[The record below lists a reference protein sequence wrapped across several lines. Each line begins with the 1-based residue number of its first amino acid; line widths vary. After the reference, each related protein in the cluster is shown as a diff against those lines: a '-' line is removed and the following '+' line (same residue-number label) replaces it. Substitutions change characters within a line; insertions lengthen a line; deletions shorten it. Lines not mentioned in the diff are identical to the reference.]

1 MKIIEYLTSENKE
14 HWLEKI
20 GTCDWGAGQ
29 FLHQL
34 LEQNNLKN
42 VVGQTAI
49 VPMLVDGEELVSFCT
64 LAPMDDIQPTE
75 LAPWIGFVYTFPE
88 YRGHHYAGVLLD
100 YAECLATAMDYGY
113 IYIST
118 GHTGLYEK
126 YGYEFYR
133 LEKDIEGGD
142 SRVYRK
148 DLGLSGEERDR
159 RLENGTRWKAE
170 LVKAAKK
177 DADMDAYCGFSC
189 RHCFLSEGCGGCKSS
204 FNCCAYGLQNE
215 KAKCPNAACCQEKG
229 IDGCYAC
236 GELDTCTRGF
246 YSPDNDGAGASKAQA
261 MYLRK
266 YGKEKYFEMQ
276 DRFHEVY
283 QFRWT
288 QEILG
293 QDAKE
298 GLKILEEIR

>member
-1 MKIIEYLTSENKE
+1 M
-14 HWLEKI
+14 I
-20 GTCDWGAGQ
+20 G
-29 FLHQL
+29 
-34 LEQNNLKN
+34 E
-42 VVGQTAI
+42 
-49 VPMLVDGEELVSFCT
+49 PVSFCT

-189 RHCFLSEGCGGCKSS
+189 THCFLSEGCGGCKSS

-266 YGKEKYFEMQ
+266 YGKKYIKNHLRGIYFWGIMGKKRKGGIQ
-276 DRFHEVY
+276 
-283 QFRWT
+283 
-288 QEILG
+288 
-293 QDAKE
+293 
-298 GLKILEEIR
+298 